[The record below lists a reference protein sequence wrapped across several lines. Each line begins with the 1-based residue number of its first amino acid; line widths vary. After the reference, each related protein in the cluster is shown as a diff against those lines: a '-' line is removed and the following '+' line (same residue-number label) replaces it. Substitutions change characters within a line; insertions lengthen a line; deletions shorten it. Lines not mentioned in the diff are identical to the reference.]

1 MRIAREERTLPQSG
15 CSPDSRLGPLWE
27 GAEAAVAA
35 IPLHPCGTLP
45 LRGEAGE
52 RIASQ
57 FVNRLA
63 MTMFFC
69 AFGSGLGEGRV
80 KTLPYG

>member
-15 CSPDSRLGPLWE
+15 CSPDSPLPE
-27 GAEAAVAA
+27 GAEAAAAA